1 MELIHSLLTIKFNFM
16 PSTSETGHAKNVAN
30 FEKLIANITA
40 FGTPYNPSK
49 ASLKLPEL
57 NNQLAAAQE
66 CIAIVNS
73 IEPAYKNAVSAREV
87 AFAPLSKLITRVSNA
102 LKASDTTT
110 QVDDRAMTLVRKLQ
124 GRRASQKMTEE
135 EKKVAAEAGNEVT
148 EISSSQM
155 SFDSRLDNFDK
166 LIKLLSSVEAYAP
179 NEEELTVAALTGLY
193 NDLKAMNTNV
203 ITAEAPLTNARIA
216 RNEVLYKA
224 NTGIVD
230 TSVDVKT
237 YVKSVFGATS
247 PQYKTISG
255 LKFTSH

>member
-1 MELIHSLLTIKFNFM
+1 M

-30 FEKLIANITA
+30 YEKLIVNITA
-40 FGTPYNPSK
+40 LGTSYNPSK

-57 NNQLAAAQE
+57 NNQLSAAQE

-73 IEPAYKNAVSAREV
+73 CEPAYKNAVSARDV
-87 AFAPLSKLITRVSNA
+87 AFAPFSKLITRVNNA

-110 QVDDRAMTLVRKLQ
+110 QVDESAMTLVRKLQ
-124 GRRASQKMTEE
+124 GRRATPKMTEE
-135 EKKVAAEAGNEVT
+135 EKKIAAEAGNEVN

-166 LIKLLSSVEAYAP
+166 LIQLFSSVEAYAP
-179 NEEELTVAALTGLY
+179 NEEELTVAALTSLY
-193 NDLKAMNTNV
+193 NDLKELNTNV

-216 RNEVLYKA
+216 RNDVLYKPG
-224 NTGIVD
+224 TGVVD